1 MAVAAIFDLYIH
13 LYSLEEDVGLPT
25 KAYPWCVTHVK
36 KFVMMGQVHCES
48 KHALDPFSFEHNFG
62 KYCPISIIL
71 SLLQTEINF
80 DQGTLKFATIPQIC

>member
-1 MAVAAIFDLYIH
+1 
-13 LYSLEEDVGLPT
+13 
-25 KAYPWCVTHVK
+25 
-36 KFVMMGQVHCES
+36 MMGQVHCES